1 MDIPYRVDIVH
12 GYRLGDR
19 YTFPLQLS
27 SERPQLSSERPQL
40 SSERPQLSSERPQL
54 SSERP
59 RQLRC

>member
-40 SSERPQLSSERPQL
+40 SSERP
-54 SSERP
+54 